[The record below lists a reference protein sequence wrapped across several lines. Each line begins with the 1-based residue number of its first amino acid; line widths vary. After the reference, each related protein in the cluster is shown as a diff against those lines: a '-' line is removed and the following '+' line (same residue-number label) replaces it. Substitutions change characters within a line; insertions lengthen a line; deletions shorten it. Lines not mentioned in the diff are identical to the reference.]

1 MIFFIGANPNIAS
14 REGILPQDCAISK
27 NMPVL
32 QKIIQSFSSLKGI
45 QLSEDNS
52 FSSECRI
59 FSDVDNILLGL
70 DCSNLIQKFKDHKI
84 GIQEFLVLNEADL
97 IEIGVEQ
104 VCTYVGIN
112 FLMAIIHLHIKFLF
126 LA

>member
-70 DCSNLIQKFKDHKI
+70 DCSNLTQKFKDHQV

-104 VCTYVGIN
+104 VGIN
-112 FLMAIIHLHIKFLF
+112 FSKEW
-126 LA
+126 

>member
-1 MIFFIGANPNIAS
+1 
-14 REGILPQDCAISK
+14 
-27 NMPVL
+27 MPVL

-52 FSSECRI
+52 LSSECRI

-70 DCSNLIQKFKDHKI
+70 DCSNLTQKFKDHQV

-104 VCTYVGIN
+104 VCTFVGIN
-112 FLMAIIHLHIKFLF
+112 FLMAIIHLHIKLIF
-126 LA
+126 

>member
-1 MIFFIGANPNIAS
+1 
-14 REGILPQDCAISK
+14 
-27 NMPVL
+27 MPVL

-52 FSSECRI
+52 LSSECRI

-70 DCSNLIQKFKDHKI
+70 DCSNLTQKFKDHQV

-104 VCTYVGIN
+104 VCTYVGIKN
-112 FLMAIIHLHIKFLF
+112 FLMAIIHLHIKLIF
-126 LA
+126 

>member
-1 MIFFIGANPNIAS
+1 
-14 REGILPQDCAISK
+14 
-27 NMPVL
+27 MPVL

-52 FSSECRI
+52 LSSECRI

-70 DCSNLIQKFKDHKI
+70 DCSNLTQKFKDHQV

-112 FLMAIIHLHIKFLF
+112 FFMAIIHLHIKLIF
-126 LA
+126 